1 MISNKTLINHAVQI
15 FAHTAAYQFPALFAN
30 RETTFKQV
38 KDLMD
43 KTAREKQTIVI
54 SEGLGSGKT
63 FLVDMIKH
71 QHGLTAKLLR
81 CGQFSLPEMEEAA
94 GLGAVFVD
102 ECDIKTRPQ
111 AIKKTMKHAAAYL
124 GKQKAPLFLIGD
136 YTLRDKTLLAPL
148 EQHSQVTVLE
158 LEPLNPKFLFLAMTS
173 RIRHVLQSK
182 FDKTIFDPELIR
194 HLTPDWKITPADF
207 RKVLQILMELSH
219 RLPVDDADCLIGARE
234 VKSWL
239 SSRNS
244 KGMSH
249 ARQKAMERYYDWLG
263 KQKPGETELK
273 TQEEEEL
280 RSLMDPEGNFDDAGF
295 SREILQPLARGGALR
310 SMGIPTFEG
319 NSFNRH
325 PAPYLPSVA
334 SLLHVAFLW
343 EAS

>member
-1 MISNKTLINHAVQI
+1 MISNKTLINHAEQI

-30 RETTFKQV
+30 RETTFAQV
-38 KDLMD
+38 KGLMD
-43 KTAREKQTIVI
+43 KAAREKQTIVI

-71 QHGLTAKLLR
+71 QHGLTAGLLR

-111 AIKKTMKHAAAYL
+111 AIKKTMEHAAAYWN
-124 GKQKAPLFLIGD
+124 KQKAPLFLIGD
-136 YTLRDKTLLAPL
+136 YTLRDETLLAPL
-148 EQHSQVTVLE
+148 KQCSQVTVLE
-158 LEPLNPKFLFLAMTS
+158 LEPLNPEFLFLAIS
-173 RIRHVLQSK
+173 NRIGHVLQID
-182 FDKTIFDPELIR
+182 FDETILAPELVR
-194 HLTPDWKITPADF
+194 HLTPDWKTTPADF
-207 RKVLQILMELSH
+207 RGVLRILMELSYK
-219 RLPVDDADCLIGARE
+219 LPVDDADCLIGARE

-244 KGMSH
+244 EGMSQV
-249 ARQKAMERYYDWLG
+249 RQVAMERYYDWLG
-263 KQKPGETELK
+263 EQNPGETELK
-273 TQEEEEL
+273 PQGEEEL

-319 NSFNRH
+319 NSFKRH
-325 PAPYLPSVA
+325 PAPYLPSLS
-334 SLLHVAFLW
+334 SLLYIAFLW
-343 EAS
+343 GIS